1 MSARCYAGRVGEI
14 AIAILLIGVL
24 FIADP
29 ERLQSVIDRIRE
41 ISAWL
46 AE

>member
-1 MSARCYAGRVGEI
+1 MAEVWL
-14 AIAILLIGVL
+14 AILVAGVL

-29 ERLQSVIDRIRE
+29 ERLQALIDRIRD
-41 ISAWL
+41 IANWL